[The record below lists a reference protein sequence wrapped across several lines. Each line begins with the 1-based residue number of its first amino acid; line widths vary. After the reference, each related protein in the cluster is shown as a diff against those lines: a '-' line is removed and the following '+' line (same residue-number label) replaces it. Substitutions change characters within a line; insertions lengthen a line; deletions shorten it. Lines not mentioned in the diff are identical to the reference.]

1 LINSN
6 FAENIDIPFPM
17 KILDHEQIKIKLKRL
32 AIEILENN
40 LDQHEIIIAGINQNG
55 FRFAELLVH
64 EIKARYD
71 KSLYLVRL
79 KLNPANPLQFPVSLE
94 GDHPPLENKYV
105 IIVDDVASTGR
116 TLFYGF
122 KSIMDTLPAKV
133 EVAVLIDR
141 THKLFPTKVD
151 YCGLSLA
158 TTIQEHINVNLN
170 DKNNFFV
177 EIN

>member
-1 LINSN
+1 
-6 FAENIDIPFPM
+6 M

-40 LDQHEIIIAGINQNG
+40 LDQNEIIIAGVNQNG
-55 FRFAELLVH
+55 YRFAELLAQ
-64 EIKARYD
+64 EIEARYN

-79 KLNPANPLQFPVSLE
+79 KLNPANPLEYPVALE
-94 GDHPPLENKYV
+94 GDHPGLKNKYV

-122 KSIMDTLPAKV
+122 KSLMDTLPAKI

-158 TTIQEHINVNLN
+158 TTIQEHISVNLKDQVN
-170 DKNNFFV
+170 YFV